1 MSLLNISI
9 LFMVLGVLCW
19 FFPELIS
26 GWEFLSKNDKGR
38 KSLRIVVS
46 LGLVTVGLFMFVLD
60 YLT

>member
-1 MSLLNISI
+1 
-9 LFMVLGVLCW
+9 MVLGVLCW